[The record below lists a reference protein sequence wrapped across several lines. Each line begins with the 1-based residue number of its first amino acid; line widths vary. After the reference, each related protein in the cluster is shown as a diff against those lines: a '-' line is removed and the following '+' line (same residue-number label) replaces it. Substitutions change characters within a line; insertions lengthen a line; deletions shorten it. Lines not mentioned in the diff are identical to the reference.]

1 MTRAVA
7 TVAAVAKPPL
17 APNDIALLIEQL
29 REEGALL
36 QHQENTLLIRPT
48 HWQQVDSLSPTGKPC
63 CFFCKQTKTVMTM
76 ALVGRRD
83 GRNFGYGRQLSYAGP
98 QALRDLFT
106 GGHFATVIAHS
117 DRWQAF
123 VRWCRSEDGPGYN
136 DARQID
142 RQTLQD
148 YAAYLRQQIQQG
160 ELCIA
165 TAQNRLSSVNRT
177 LAALRG
183 ELNVRIA
190 SPSQALGQQRS
201 NVRTRAPDGQD
212 YQQVQR
218 VLEALGEQQY
228 RRVAAIVLLARTT
241 GMRLREAILAD
252 LPRLQREAE
261 HLGRIN
267 IQDGTKGGRSGA
279 SAQRWVIANEAVK
292 AALQFA
298 RHAAPTGSR
307 NLLARNESYAAFL
320 QQTVLPTRETLHRQ
334 ELKGFHELRAAYACE
349 RYEQLTG
356 HAAPVNGGHCYR
368 IDPDLDRQARLQI
381 SLELGHNRIDVV
393 SAYIGGRA

>member
-1 MTRAVA
+1 
-7 TVAAVAKPPL
+7 
-17 APNDIALLIEQL
+17 
-29 REEGALL
+29 
-36 QHQENTLLIRPT
+36 
-48 HWQQVDSLSPTGKPC
+48 
-63 CFFCKQTKTVMTM
+63 MTM

-98 QALRDLFT
+98 QALKDLFA
-106 GGHFATVIAHS
+106 GGHFATVKAHS

-142 RQTLQD
+142 RRTLQD

-183 ELNVRIA
+183 DQDVRIA

-201 NVRTRAPDGQD
+201 SVRTRAPDGQNR
-212 YQQVQR
+212 QQVQR
-218 VLEALGEQQY
+218 VIEGLGEQQHE
-228 RRVAAIVLLARTT
+228 RVAAIVLLARAT

-279 SAQRWVIANEAVK
+279 SAPRWIAANEEVK
-292 AALQFA
+292 AALQLA
-298 RHAAPTGSR
+298 RHASPTGSR
-307 NLLARNESYAAFL
+307 NLLARDESYAAFL
-320 QQTVLPTRETLHRQ
+320 QQTVLPARQTLH
-334 ELKGFHELRAAYACE
+334 EHGLKGFHELRAAYACE

-356 HAAPVNGGHCYR
+356 HAAPINGGHCYR
-368 IDPDLDRQARLQI
+368 IDHGLDQRARQQI

-393 SAYIGGRA
+393 SAYIGGVT

>member
-1 MTRAVA
+1 
-7 TVAAVAKPPL
+7 
-17 APNDIALLIEQL
+17 
-29 REEGALL
+29 
-36 QHQENTLLIRPT
+36 
-48 HWQQVDSLSPTGKPC
+48 
-63 CFFCKQTKTVMTM
+63 M
-76 ALVGRRD
+76 ALVGRRE

-98 QALRDLFT
+98 QALKDLFA
-106 GGHFATVIAHS
+106 GGHFATVKAHS

-123 VRWCRSEDGPGYN
+123 VRWCRSEDGPGFN

-142 RQTLQD
+142 RRTLQD

-183 ELNVRIA
+183 DQDVRIA

-201 NVRTRAPDGQD
+201 SVRTRAPDGQD
-212 YQQVQR
+212 HQKVRR
-218 VLEALGEQQY
+218 VIEALGEQQHE
-228 RRVAAIVLLARTT
+228 RVAAIVLLARAT

-252 LPRLQREAE
+252 LPRLHREAE

-279 SAQRWVIANEAVK
+279 SAPRWVVANEAVK
-292 AALQFA
+292 AALQLA
-298 RHAAPTGSR
+298 RKASPSRSR
-307 NLLARNESYAAFL
+307 NLLARDESYVAFL
-320 QQTVLPTRETLHRQ
+320 QQTVLPARRTLH
-334 ELKGFHELRAAYACE
+334 EHGLKGFHELRAAYACE

-356 HAAPVNGGHCYR
+356 HAAPVNGGHCYH
-368 IDPDLDRQARLQI
+368 IDRDLDQQARQQI